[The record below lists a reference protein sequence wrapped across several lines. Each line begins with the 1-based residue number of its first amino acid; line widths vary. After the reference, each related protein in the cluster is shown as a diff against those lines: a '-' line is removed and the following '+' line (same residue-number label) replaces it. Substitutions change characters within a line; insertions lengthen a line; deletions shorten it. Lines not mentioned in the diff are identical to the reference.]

1 MEEVGNSG
9 LCFPAKLLH
18 SDFLLINKQLEADKK
33 AVVHLIFPYHG
44 NQGFGLCVNLCTG
57 NVLELARHFLFGAFL
72 CCPYAGFS
80 ADLQGVNLPVPV
92 LGDKLPEGIVYLIF
106 LFGA

>member
-1 MEEVGNSG
+1 MEKIGNGG

-18 SDFLLINKQLEADKK
+18 GDFLLIDKQLKADKK

-57 NVLELARHFLFGAFL
+57 NVL
-72 CCPYAGFS
+72 
-80 ADLQGVNLPVPV
+80 
-92 LGDKLPEGIVYLIF
+92 
-106 LFGA
+106 